1 VAAIERVDHKKRRKI
16 MKKIALGIAVVAMVG
31 VASAGILVP
40 NGDFEA
46 GDDGNW
52 STDGGEWGVGGYTA
66 TFETS
71 GGSGD
76 NGGYGQIESYGDNW
90 SIFVNPTTAG
100 ASGGGILIETLGIT
114 AGTTETFQIDLKNFA
129 GTSPGG
135 MKVEAWGSNVLI
147 GNSGDVRA
155 PSSYA
160 DWTTFTFDW
169 EVPAGTDKMIFVPLW
184 GADSTVGFDNVG
196 VVPEPATLGLLAI
209 TGGALAFLRR
219 FKIV

>member
-1 VAAIERVDHKKRRKI
+1 
-16 MKKIALGIAVVAMVG
+16 MKKIALGIAVVAMVS

-52 STDGGEWGVGGYTA
+52 STDGGEWGTGGYTA
-66 TFETS
+66 TYEST

-76 NGGYGQIESYGDNW
+76 NGGYGQILSYGDNW

-100 ASGGGILIETLGIT
+100 ADGGGVPVTDLGVT
-114 AGTTETFQIDLKNFA
+114 AGTTATFQIDLKNFA

-155 PSSYA
+155 PSSYD

-169 EVPAGTDKMIFVPLW
+169 VVPDGTEKMIFVPLW

-209 TGGALAFLRR
+209 SGGVLAFLRR

>member
-1 VAAIERVDHKKRRKI
+1 
-16 MKKIALGIAVVAMVG
+16 MKKTTWIAAVVALAG
-31 VASAGILVP
+31 VANAGLFTVP

-52 STDGGEWGVGGYTA
+52 TSDGGEWDVGGYTA
-66 TFETS
+66 TYEAT

-76 NGGYGQIESYGDNW
+76 NGGYGQIESWGANW

-100 ASGGGILIETLGIT
+100 TAGGGVPVAAIGVV
-114 AGTTETFQIDLKNFA
+114 AGTDNTFTIDLKNFA

-135 MKVEAWGSNVLI
+135 MKVEAWAGNVLI

-155 PSSYA
+155 AAPSA
-160 DWTTFTFDW
+160 DWQTFEFSW
-169 EVPAGTDKMIFVPLW
+169 AVPSGTEKMIFVPLW

-196 VVPEPATLGLLAI
+196 VNSVIPEPATMGLISVFGLGLV
-209 TGGALAFLRR
+209 FFRRRLRN
-219 FKIV
+219 